1 MPKSNA
7 ASWRTVGSSC
17 ELTWSGHHWSAATH
31 TGGNLEP
38 GPGVLAGRDAELS
51 ALGTTVADASR
62 GVRGALLVEGPPG
75 IGKTALLEWCVA
87 HATSI
92 GVRVLYAVTTPSTAE
107 RPLAVARALL
117 GDEVVYE
124 AVAAH
129 PVSTL
134 SSPEAAAQGSE
145 SAVHALAERFGS
157 VAEERPTLIV
167 VDDGHHAD
175 RSSLLALAQAA
186 RGASVNLVVAGWPV
200 RPAEHDEGYVQLAL
214 LSGTQHLAVSPLAA
228 PDVDSMLRAR
238 ALPAELARPCLQA
251 TGGNPFL
258 LSALLEDL
266 TPVATAADLARLAPS
281 LVRRRVADAVGDG
294 ERRCVAAALAAL
306 DRPTDAGL
314 LGEVADLPGPQASH
328 AIDALVTAHV
338 ISRERP
344 LRFVHP
350 ILREAVYAE
359 LPLGERS
366 DVHERAARA
375 MTRRGSGLDE
385 VGAQL
390 LHVTPGGNGEHVETL
405 LAAAERASTLA
416 APAAAA
422 RFLERALAEPPAPN
436 LAPRLLASYGEALLL
451 TGDNVGATR
460 ALRSALEQTNDPA
473 ERSAQTRTLARA
485 LTRDDDVS
493 GAVDALRSEAD
504 RLGARDRAHAVALEM
519 ELLALAPIDAAL
531 FAMVHRRFD
540 RLRPELDAQDP
551 AQRSLILA
559 GDELV
564 VMSRGSAEE
573 AIQLAERALRE
584 TDDVRAAGHAL
595 VHVRAAWMLLR
606 AERFEEADDE
616 LHRMRAV
623 ARLAGSVSDEAFV
636 EAFLAYLRLHTG
648 PMAAAVE
655 HGLRACELGAQA
667 HWSLPQQYGASFAAR
682 ALLFAGR
689 LDDALGTLATAPVT
703 PANGRSM
710 GSTMMSLATGLC
722 RLAEGRLDEALG
734 ELLAVREDKRRAGA
748 PNPAGWP
755 WLEPAVVALLRLDR
769 EDGARRLARAGL
781 ESAQR
786 WGSPA
791 LVATAL
797 RAIAR
802 TVDDASERLE
812 MLEEGWRLAGR
823 SPAALERALAANAL
837 ATELGRGDRR
847 HTKLAREAQEAIQ
860 TAGLASTM
868 EPLGWIRRDMA
879 SALEALTARE
889 REVAVLVSEG
899 LTNDQIA
906 RRLSVSPRTIQ
917 AHVASALRKA
927 GVGRRTQLAR
937 LVLHEELAQET

>member
-1 MPKSNA
+1 M
-7 ASWRTVGSSC
+7 
-17 ELTWSGHHWSAATH
+17 
-31 TGGNLEP
+31 
-38 GPGVLAGRDAELS
+38 
-51 ALGTTVADASR
+51 

-92 GVRVLYAVTTPSTAE
+92 GVRVLYAAATPSTAE

-117 GDEVVYE
+117 GDEVVHE

-145 SAVHALAERFGS
+145 SAVRALAERFGS

-214 LSGTQHLAVSPLAA
+214 HIGAQHLVVGPLDA
-228 PDVDSMLRAR
+228 PDVDSMLRAQK
-238 ALPAELARPCLQA
+238 LPTELAPPCLHA

-258 LSALLEDL
+258 LNALLEDL
-266 TPVATAADLARLAPS
+266 TRTATAADLARLAPS

-294 ERRCVAAALAAL
+294 ERRGVAAALAAL
-306 DRPTDAGL
+306 DQPTDAGL
-314 LGEVADLPGPQASH
+314 LGEVADMAVPQASRV
-328 AIDALVTAHV
+328 IDALVTAHV

-344 LRFVHP
+344 LRFAHP

-366 DVHERAARA
+366 AVHERAARA
-375 MTRRGSGLDE
+375 LTRRGAGLDE
-385 VGAQL
+385 VAAHL
-390 LHVTPGGNGEHVETL
+390 LHVTPGGNDEHVETL
-405 LAAAERASTLA
+405 VAAAQRASVLA
-416 APAAAA
+416 DPAAAA
-422 RFLERALAEPPAPN
+422 RFLERALAEPPPPSHAR
-436 LAPRLLASYGEALLL
+436 RLLASYGEALLL
-451 TGDNVGATR
+451 TGEAVGAAR
-460 ALRSALEQTNDPA
+460 ALRSALEQTTDPA
-473 ERSAQTRTLARA
+473 ERSARTRTLARA
-485 LTRDDDVS
+485 LTRDDDVP
-493 GAVDALRSEAD
+493 GAVNALQAEAD
-504 RLGARDRAHAVALEM
+504 RLGAHERGHAVALEM
-519 ELLALAPIDAAL
+519 ELLTLAPTDAAL

-540 RLRPELDAQDP
+540 RLRPELDAEDP
-551 AQRSLILA
+551 AQLSLILA

-573 AIQLAERALRE
+573 AAQLAERALRQ

-595 VHVRAAWMLLR
+595 VHIRAAWMLLR
-606 AERFEEADDE
+606 AERFEEADGE
-616 LHRMRAV
+616 LQRMRAV
-623 ARLAGSVSDEAFV
+623 ARLSGSVSDEAFV
-636 EAFLAYLRLHTG
+636 EAFLAYLHLYTG
-648 PMAAAVE
+648 PMSAAVS

-667 HWSLPQQYGASFAAR
+667 RWSLPQQYGASFAAR
-682 ALLFAGR
+682 AFLHAGK
-689 LDDALGTLATAPVT
+689 LEDALGTLATAPVS

-722 RLAEGRLDEALG
+722 RLAEGRLREALD

-755 WLEPAVVALLRLDR
+755 WLEPAVVAFLRLDR
-769 EDGARRLARAGL
+769 EDEARRLARAEL
-781 ESAQR
+781 EPAQR

-802 TVDDASERLE
+802 TVDDALERLE

-837 ATELGRGDRR
+837 ATELGRADRR
-847 HTKLAREAQEAIQ
+847 HTKLTREAQEAIQ
-860 TAGLASTM
+860 TAGLAPTM
-868 EPLGWIRRDMA
+868 EPLGWIRRDTA
-879 SALEALTARE
+879 SALGALTARE
-889 REVAVLVSEG
+889 REVSVLVSEG

-937 LVLHEELAQET
+937 LVLQEGLAQES